1 MRIHLADL
9 PSPSP
14 RTSLRAT
21 VSQPSNYHPTP
32 IIARLP
38 LQVVYRNLTITRR
51 VKARDT
57 AVSSVPATLLSLV
70 TGPCSRAG
78 SVQLRVLDGI
88 SGVLKA
94 GTATL
99 VIGAPGSGKSAF
111 LRALTGRLDVDD
123 PTAITYNGLTAAQLR
138 DGVASL
144 PRLTSYCP
152 QQDIHEPML
161 TVKETLSFAHSTS
174 IAPLP
179 PTATPAEREA
189 RGKEVDHVIE
199 RLGMGEC
206 ANTIVGNSQV
216 RGISGGQKRRL
227 TIGETLVSG
236 SRLLALDG
244 E

>member
-1 MRIHLADL
+1 
-9 PSPSP
+9 
-14 RTSLRAT
+14 
-21 VSQPSNYHPTP
+21 
-32 IIARLP
+32 
-38 LQVVYRNLTITRR
+38 VVYRGLSITRR

-70 TGPCSRAG
+70 TGPCTRAG
-78 SVQLRVLDGI
+78 SVELRVLDGI

-111 LRALTGRLDVDD
+111 LRALTGRLAVDD
-123 PTAITYNGLTAAQLR
+123 PKAITYNGQTPAQLR
-138 DGVASL
+138 GVASL

-161 TVKETLSFAHSTS
+161 TVKETLTFAHATS

-179 PTATPAEREA
+179 ATATAAEREA
-189 RGKEVDHVIE
+189 RAKEVDHVID
-199 RLGMGEC
+199 RLGMHEC

-227 TIGETLVSG
+227 TIGESLVSG

-244 E
+244 Q